1 MTLRVEPGQM
11 VAIVGSVA
19 SGKTTLANG
28 LLSLLRAPAAPD
40 PHSHV
45 EKRKRAQ

>member
-11 VAIVGSVA
+11 VAIVGAVA

-28 LLSLLRAPAAPD
+28 LLSLLRTPRGSQGESGTARG
-40 PHSHV
+40 S
-45 EKRKRAQ
+45 Q